1 MNKISKY
8 IGSVLP
14 GIFLIG
20 YNVGT
25 GSITAMSKSGANF
38 GLDLLW
44 TIAISCAITF
54 YLMIHFAKFTAVT
67 NRTAIQGFRDYIHPG
82 LAIALVIALSLI
94 IFTALIGVLGIV
106 ADILEVWSEQISATG
121 ISKDVFAVAI
131 AAILLSLL
139 WKGDTVFF
147 EKILAVLVAIMG
159 IAFISIMVMD
169 FPSLKA
175 ISNGLIP
182 KLPGVSSGSDNS
194 SMVVLTG
201 MVGTTVSTF
210 VFIIRTQ
217 LVKEK
222 GWKARDQKLQLRDA
236 RVSASLMFII
246 SSAVMITAANTLYVK
261 GIKLNHVAEMVDLM
275 VPIAGEGAMTFL
287 VIGIVAAGISSH
299 LPNLLVIPWLI
310 IDYKDEKRDTSK
322 IKYRIILTIMSVI
335 SAGGVLLGFKP
346 VFILLLSQA
355 CLAIVLPLTVGAIFY
370 LTSKKSVMNSHVN
383 GLKEYIILGLV
394 MLFSLYMGA
403 QGFIGL
409 IEDLL

>member
-1 MNKISKY
+1 
-8 IGSVLP
+8 
-14 GIFLIG
+14 
-20 YNVGT
+20 
-25 GSITAMSKSGANF
+25 
-38 GLDLLW
+38 
-44 TIAISCAITF
+44 
-54 YLMIHFAKFTAVT
+54 
-67 NRTAIQGFRDYIHPG
+67 
-82 LAIALVIALSLI
+82 
-94 IFTALIGVLGIV
+94 
-106 ADILEVWSEQISATG
+106 
-121 ISKDVFAVAI
+121 
-131 AAILLSLL
+131 
-139 WKGDTVFF
+139 
-147 EKILAVLVAIMG
+147 MG

-299 LPNLLVIPWLI
+299 LPNLLVIQWLI

-322 IKYRIILTIMSVI
+322 IKYRIILTILSVI
-335 SAGGVLLGFKP
+335 SAGGVLFGFKP

-370 LTSKKSVMNSHVN
+370 LTSKKSIMNSHVN